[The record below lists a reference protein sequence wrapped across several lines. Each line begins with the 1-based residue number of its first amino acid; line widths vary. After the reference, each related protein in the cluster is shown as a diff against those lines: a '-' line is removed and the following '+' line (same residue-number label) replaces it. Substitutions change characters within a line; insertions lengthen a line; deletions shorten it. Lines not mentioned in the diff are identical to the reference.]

1 MTTAVREFA
10 QELHDA
16 TAAAHERAENST
28 FIADLIEGRQDAQA
42 FIRLQEQ
49 AWLFYQALEET
60 ARTVRANT
68 SDPVI
73 RQLLDP
79 RLERTATLEHDLDQ
93 LHGGSEWRDEIT
105 ALPATQRYV
114 SRLQGIGEAPE
125 LVAHHYVRYLGDLSG
140 GQVIATMMRRHYD
153 VPAAALT
160 FYEFPELGKLK
171 PYKDQYRKLLNAL
184 EFDDAEYDRAL
195 SEAGEA
201 FSLNAQVFQDLC

>member
-28 FIADLIEGRQDAQA
+28 FIAKLIEGKLDAQA

-49 AWLFYQALEET
+49 AWFFYQALEEV

-68 SDPVI
+68 TDPIVQ
-73 RQLLDP
+73 QLLDP
-79 RLERTATLEHDLDQ
+79 RLERTASLEHDLDQ
-93 LHGGSEWRDEIT
+93 LHGGSNWREKIT
-105 ALPATQRYV
+105 ALPATRHYV
-114 SRLQGIGEAPE
+114 ARLQGIGAAPE

-153 VPAAALT
+153 VPAEALT
-160 FYEFPELGKLK
+160 FYEFPEIGKLK
-171 PYKDQYRKLLNAL
+171 PYKDEYRKLLNAL
-184 EFDDAEYDRAL
+184 EFDDAERDRAL
-195 SEAGEA
+195 SEAEEA
-201 FSLNAQVFQDLC
+201 FALNSQVFQDLC